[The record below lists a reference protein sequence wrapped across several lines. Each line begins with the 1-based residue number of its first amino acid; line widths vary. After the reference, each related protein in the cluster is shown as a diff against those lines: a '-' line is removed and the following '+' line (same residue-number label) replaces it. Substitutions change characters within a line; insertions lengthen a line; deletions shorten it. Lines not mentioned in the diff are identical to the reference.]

1 MIIRA
6 GPQWF
11 VLALLVISVS
21 INYIDR
27 GNLSIAADRIA
38 GELSLN
44 PAQVGLL
51 LSSFFWTYASLQ
63 IFSGWLIDRHHVY
76 WIYAAGFF
84 IWSAA
89 TALTGLARGFWIIFA
104 LRLLLGA
111 GESVAYPSYSKIIAQ
126 GFPEQQRGLA
136 NALIDLGCK
145 AGPAIGLM
153 IGGSIVSRF
162 GWRTMFVAIGIASML
177 WLIPWC
183 WMTRRATRIKSISV
197 ATDPG
202 PGWRE
207 ILSQRSAWGTFLSL
221 FCGNYAWYFLLTW
234 LPWYMVRERH
244 YSTERMAIFGSLPF
258 WGVGLSSLASGWLSD
273 RFVARGYSPTAVR
286 KTFAISGMLLGM
298 LMLPVSVLDNE
309 NISMG
314 LLITACIGFG
324 FYSSHPWLIT
334 QRLAGP
340 VAAGRWSGFQNA
352 IGNFAGIIAPVLT
365 GWIVKE
371 TGKFLYAFIVVAAML
386 AIGGA
391 SYLFIVGRVEPVAWG
406 SRYLE
411 PVPKPE

>member
-1 MIIRA
+1 MKPRA
-6 GPQWF
+6 SSQWF

-21 INYIDR
+21 INYVDR
-27 GNLSIAADRIA
+27 GNLSIAADRLA
-38 GELSLN
+38 SELSLN

-51 LSSFFWTYASLQ
+51 LSSFFWTYAGLQ
-63 IFSGWLIDRHHVY
+63 IFSGWLIDRYHVY

-89 TALTGLARGFWIIFA
+89 TGLTGLAHGFWIIFS

-111 GESVAYPSYSKIIAQ
+111 GESVAYPSYSKIIAG

-136 NALIDLGCK
+136 NALIDIGSK
-145 AGPAIGLM
+145 SGPAIGLM
-153 IGGSIVSRF
+153 VGGTIVSRF
-162 GWRTMFVAIGIASML
+162 GWRTMFVAIGVASML
-177 WLIPWC
+177 WLVPWC
-183 WMTRRATRIKSISV
+183 LMTRRATRLLPATV
-197 ATDPG
+197 AGSDEG

-207 ILSQRSAWGTFLSL
+207 ILTQRSAWGTFLSL

-258 WGVGLSSLASGWLSD
+258 WGVGLASLASGWLSD
-273 RFVARGYSPTAVR
+273 RLVARGGSPTVVR
-286 KTFAISGMLLGM
+286 KSFAVTGMLLGM
-298 LMLPVSVLDNE
+298 LMLPVSILENE
-309 NISMG
+309 TVSMA
-314 LLITACIGFG
+314 LLMAACIGFG

-352 IGNFAGIIAPVLT
+352 IGNLAGIVAPVLT
-365 GWIVKE
+365 SWIVKE
-371 TGKFLYAFIVVAAML
+371 TGRFLYAFIVVAAML
-386 AIGGA
+386 AIGAA
-391 SYLFIVGRVEPVAWG
+391 SYLFIVGPVEPIVWRARRLAAR
-406 SRYLE
+406 S
-411 PVPKPE
+411 